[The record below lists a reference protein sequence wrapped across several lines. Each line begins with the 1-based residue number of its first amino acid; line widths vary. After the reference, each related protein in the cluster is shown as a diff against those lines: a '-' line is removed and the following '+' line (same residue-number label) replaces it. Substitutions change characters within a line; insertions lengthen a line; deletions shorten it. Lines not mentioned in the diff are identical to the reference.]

1 MTWSGFYGH
10 FCRSIFVSWLPPKI
24 KCKNSFTSNTQQHTH
39 QKQRES
45 HDGPVFICRRS
56 DSIEEAP
63 STDVNPRSRTCK
75 AMKPSCLLLGPKNR
89 LDLTYEDY
97 VYWRAPAC
105 TMARWFSRTLLL
117 FLPRNNIQCN
127 DAETIRCH
135 LGSIWAGALN
145 HNDVIGVI
153 CCCHGEHK
161 RKNYSKSTKEKEAAM
176 TSIAWPPASRKAGRR
191 RRPSNA

>member
-10 FCRSIFVSWLPPKI
+10 FCRSIFVSFLGSRLKSSAKI
-24 KCKNSFTSNTQQHTH
+24 HSQQYTTTHTH

-45 HDGPVFICRRS
+45 HDGPVFIRRRS

-63 STDVNPRSRTCK
+63 STDVIPRSRTCK
-75 AMKPSCLLLGPKNR
+75 NR
-89 LDLTYEDY
+89 HDLTYEDY
-97 VYWRAPAC
+97 VCWGAPAC

-135 LGSIWAGALN
+135 LGSIWAGALALI

-176 TSIAWPPASRKAGRR
+176 TSIAWPPASRKAGRP